1 MYISRALAAGDCL
14 PFHKLTVIDQIY
26 SNIDNI
32 WCTKNLLKITFFG
45 TMVFNTM
52 LRQLHCCYGSGF
64 IFNLFFKPKKY
75 KSLSKE
81 FHISGPL

>member
-32 WCTKNLLKITFFG
+32 LWTEN
-45 TMVFNTM
+45 
-52 LRQLHCCYGSGF
+52 
-64 IFNLFFKPKKY
+64 
-75 KSLSKE
+75 LSKTSFLE
-81 FHISGPL
+81 NGFQYYVEVASLLLWFWIYFQSVL